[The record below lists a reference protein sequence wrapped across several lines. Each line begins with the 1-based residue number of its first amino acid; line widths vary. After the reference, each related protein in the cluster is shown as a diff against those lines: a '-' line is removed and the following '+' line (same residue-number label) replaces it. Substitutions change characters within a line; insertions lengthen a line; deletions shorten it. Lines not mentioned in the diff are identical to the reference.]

1 MSTEHR
7 DERHMRRA
15 VEAALLGPE
24 NDPNPRVGCVLAD
37 GERVIA
43 VGHHRGAGTPHAEAD
58 ALAQAGEQARGS
70 TAYVTL
76 EPCHHRGRTGPCTL
90 ALRDAGVRRV
100 VYAVADP
107 NPAATGGGA
116 WLAGEGLE
124 VESGLLAEEAA
135 DLTAS
140 WRHRVRTGRPWVV
153 WKFAAT
159 LDGRSAAADG
169 SSRWITGPQARREVH
184 AERARCGAVIVGT
197 GTVLADDP
205 LLTVRGGDGLPVG
218 RQPLRVVVGERE
230 IPSGARVLDTA
241 AETLHL
247 RTRDPH
253 EVLGVLAGRG
263 VHRVWLEGGPTLA
276 AAFLGSGCVDEVIA
290 WIAPALLG
298 GGRAAVGDLGIT
310 SMADILRLDVRDV
323 ALVGGDVRV
332 TARPL
337 PGPSRV
343 LREGGQT
350 RLGRSPAPLDS
361 ASTDR
366 GRSDHMTTAYSVT
379 DS

>member
-1 MSTEHR
+1 MSTDR
-7 DERHMRRA
+7 SGERHMRRA
-15 VEAALLGPE
+15 LEAALLGPE

-76 EPCHHRGRTGPCTL
+76 EPCHHTGRTGPCTL

-116 WLAGEGLE
+116 WLTGEG
-124 VESGLLAEEAA
+124 VEIGFGLLADEAA
-135 DLTAS
+135 QLTAT

-169 SSRWITGPQARREVH
+169 SSHWITGPQARRDVH
-184 AERARCGAVIVGT
+184 AERARCGAVIVGA

-205 LLTVRGGDGLPVG
+205 RLTVRDEADRPIR

-230 IPSGARVLDTA
+230 IPPGAHVLDDS

-247 RTRDPH
+247 RTRDPQ
-253 EVLGVLAGRG
+253 EVLTALAGRG
-263 VHRVWLEGGPTLA
+263 VHRAWLEGGPTLA
-276 AAFLGSGCVDEVIA
+276 AAFLGAGCVDEVVA

-298 GGRAAVGDLGIT
+298 AGRSAVADLGIT
-310 SMADILRLDVRDV
+310 TMADILRLDVRDV

-332 TARPL
+332 TARPV
-337 PGPSRV
+337 PTPP
-343 LREGGQT
+343 
-350 RLGRSPAPLDS
+350 SPAAGRGETRTPHTRTRAGGADRARS
-361 ASTDR
+361 A
-366 GRSDHMTTAYSVT
+366 HLTTAYSVPE
-379 DS
+379 S

>member
-1 MSTEHR
+1 MSTDR
-7 DERHMRRA
+7 TGERHMRRA
-15 VEAALLGPE
+15 LEAALLGPE

-43 VGHHRGAGTPHAEAD
+43 VGYHRGAGTPHAEVD
-58 ALAQAGEQARGS
+58 ALATAGEQARGS

-76 EPCHHRGRTGPCTL
+76 EPCHHTGRTGPCTL

-116 WLAGEGLE
+116 WLAGEGVE
-124 VESGLLAEEAA
+124 VGSGLLADEAA
-135 DLTAS
+135 ELTAT

-169 SSRWITGPQARREVH
+169 SSRWITGAQARRDVH
-184 AERARCGAVIVGT
+184 AARARCGAVIVGT

-205 LLTVRGGDGLPVG
+205 RLTVRDEADRPVLE
-218 RQPLRVVVGERE
+218 QPLRVVVGERV
-230 IPSGARVLDTA
+230 IPTDAHVLDGT
-241 AETLHL
+241 AETVHL

-253 EVLGVLAGRG
+253 EVLTALAGRG
-263 VHRVWLEGGPTLA
+263 VHRAWLEGGPTLA
-276 AAFLGSGCVDEVIA
+276 AAFLRAGCVDQVVA

-298 GGRAAVGDLGIT
+298 AGRPAVADLGIAT
-310 SMADILRLDVRDV
+310 MADILRLDVRDV
-323 ALVGGDVRV
+323 ALVGGDVRI
-332 TARPL
+332 TARPV
-337 PGPSRV
+337 PTPSSAAERAET
-343 LREGGQT
+343 RPARTGTQT
-350 RLGRSPAPLDS
+350 GAVGAGRARS
-361 ASTDR
+361 A
-366 GRSDHMTTAYSVT
+366 HLTTAYSVP

>member
-1 MSTEHR
+1 
-7 DERHMRRA
+7 MRRA

-37 GERVIA
+37 GDRVIA

-58 ALAQAGEQARGS
+58 ALAQAGERARGT
-70 TAYVTL
+70 TAYITL
-76 EPCHHRGRTGPCTL
+76 EPCHHTGRTGPCTL

-116 WLAGEGLE
+116 WLAAEGLA
-124 VESGLLAEEAA
+124 VGSGLLADEAA
-135 DLTAS
+135 EVTAT

-169 SSRWITGPQARREVH
+169 TSRWITGPQARRDVH

-197 GTVLADDP
+197 GTVLADDAR
-205 LLTVRGGDGLPVG
+205 LTVRDEDDRPLG

-230 IPSGARVLDTA
+230 IPFGASVLDDT

-247 RTRDPH
+247 RTHDPH
-253 EVLGVLAGRG
+253 EVLTALAGRG

-276 AAFLGSGCVDEVIA
+276 AAFLRAGCVDEVIA

-298 GGRAAVGDLGIT
+298 AGRPAVADLGIT
-310 SMADILRLDVRDV
+310 TMADTLRLDVRDV

-337 PGPSRV
+337 PRAAAADPARTGATRSESR
-343 LREGGQT
+343 T
-350 RLGRSPAPLDS
+350 
-361 ASTDR
+361 TDR
-366 GRSDHMTTAYSVT
+366 ATAYLTAQSVP
-379 DS
+379 DSGGS